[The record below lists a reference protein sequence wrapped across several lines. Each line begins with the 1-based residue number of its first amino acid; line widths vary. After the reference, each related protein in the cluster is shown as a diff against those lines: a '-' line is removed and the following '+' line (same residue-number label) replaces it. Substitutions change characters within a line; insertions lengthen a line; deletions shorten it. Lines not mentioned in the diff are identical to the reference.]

1 VYLKLS
7 FKMASRGLITHFK
20 PKQSFLISRFSYS
33 FMATKEEIQIQAKKI
48 MDEFVSALSK
58 VNVKEKFGAERTE
71 QTRTPSKETADSTEF
86 RKRIF
91 KNAPKI
97 KDDFFIME
105 KKEW

>member
-1 VYLKLS
+1 
-7 FKMASRGLITHFK
+7 
-20 PKQSFLISRFSYS
+20 
-33 FMATKEEIQIQAKKI
+33 MATKEEIVVQAKKI

-58 VNVKEKFGAERTE
+58 VNVKEKFGAERE
-71 QTRTPSKETADSTEF
+71 KQVRTPEKETNDSTEF

-97 KDDFFIME
+97 KDDYFIME

>member
-1 VYLKLS
+1 
-7 FKMASRGLITHFK
+7 
-20 PKQSFLISRFSYS
+20 
-33 FMATKEEIQIQAKKI
+33 MATKDEITAQAKKI

-58 VNVKEKFGAERTE
+58 VNVKEKFGAERE
-71 QTRTPSKETADSTEF
+71 KQVRTPSKDVVDSTEF

-97 KDDFFIME
+97 KDEFFIME